1 LVKIL
6 RTFSCS
12 NLSSFFWLNI
22 EAQNPELYI
31 KGFIL
36 GVILWKKGAFY
47 NNFVLIGKEIKNIR
61 ILRLN

>member
-1 LVKIL
+1 L
-6 RTFSCS
+6 
-12 NLSSFFWLNI
+12 FFWLNI

-31 KGFIL
+31 KGLIL

-47 NNFVLIGKEIKNIR
+47 NNFVLIGKEIKNMR